1 MLTEDFHDSSAVLAL
16 ISHSKVISFVWC
28 SLLHYPMILFF
39 KEELLELIFYT
50 CSHFEE
56 IKITKYKK
64 YLKLLSKISNIE
76 IDLFFFYFFNTLD
89 KQIIFSGFVQIV
101 FTRFDFCIGSV
112 FLFITF
118 RKQLIKCSTKVSFR
132 PVIFNFILNL
142 KYFDV
147 C

>member
-1 MLTEDFHDSSAVLAL
+1 MTYKNKCKLLNTHFNHDDCTLMLTEDFHDSSAVLAL

-56 IKITKYKK
+56 MKITKCKK

-76 IDLFFFYFFNTLD
+76 FDLFFFYFFKTLD
-89 KQIIFSGFVQIV
+89 KQIIFSCFVQIV

-112 FLFITF
+112 FYSSLLG
-118 RKQLIKCSTKVSFR
+118 KS
-132 PVIFNFILNL
+132 
-142 KYFDV
+142 
-147 C
+147 